1 MKVSIQFD
9 TDYPY
14 DNLMLGRIFDG
25 PKEQPV
31 ARVKTGPIGLV
42 VDNTAPEKD
51 QTEFE
56 EDPEPPAEPE
66 DDPEPDPPAK
76 DYTELRNKV
85 LERASDLTKTEAGVV
100 RVKEALKI
108 VGARRVTK
116 VEDDQ
121 LEAFAAALEETD

>member
-14 DNLMLGRIFDG
+14 DNLMLERIFG
-25 PKEQPV
+25 GQKEQPV

-42 VDNTAPEKD
+42 VDNTAPETD

-56 EDPEPPAEPE
+56 EEPEPLEEPE